1 MKKTGILKKIA
12 AGLLAAAML
21 AGSAVTAH
29 AASVADFED
38 VTPKAWYYNAVEYA
52 ADNGLFQGTTPN
64 KFSPNGA
71 MQRGMFV
78 AVLSRYA
85 QIDESQYLLSRF
97 NDVKQG
103 NYYAVGVEWA
113 ARYGIVSGTGKKTF
127 SPLQNVTREQIATF
141 LYRYAKATGNDTSY
155 SEEAYNSFP
164 DRSQVSAFAVEAMK
178 WATFHGIINGSDG
191 KLKPKGTATRA
202 QVAQVFL
209 SAKDILISNTMVVE
223 PQMPEEEPVEPSTD
237 PKAHPNSVFNVFAR
251 EYSAANDW
259 QVSSKSKMDSSE
271 QAQLIELLKGKTG
284 NMVWNDIALNGMTT
298 GQVGATRTE
307 KYIGADSDGS
317 NQRELTARYRT
328 VSEVAANIEK
338 RLSDVPDAK
347 YFCIEVE
354 DFTDA
359 MGVNHEELFYK
370 LYFINTP
377 DAFVDPADSAYTAK
391 VKRLV
396 AERLPSGF
404 VWSKKA
410 KNGGWSTSTTWYGG
424 GADEE
429 ADFIV
434 HSYEHMWI
442 SDGKSHE
449 GKVCYYISF
458 EGIDEW
464 SGREIL
470 KHYCA

>member
-1 MKKTGILKKIA
+1 MKKRNVMKK
-12 AGLLAAAML
+12 LMAAALSAAMIF
-21 AGSAVTAH
+21 GSAVTAS

-38 VTPKAWYYNAVEYA
+38 VSPKAWYYNAVEYA

-141 LYRYAKATGNDTSY
+141 LYRYANATGNDTSY

-164 DRSQVSAFAVEAMK
+164 DRSQVSTFAVEAMK
-178 WATFHGIINGSDG
+178 WATSHGIINGSDG

-237 PKAHPNSVFNVFAR
+237 PKAHPNNVFNVFAR
-251 EYSAANDW
+251 EYSATNDW

-271 QAQLIELLKGKTG
+271 QAQLIDLLKGKTG
-284 NMVWNDIALNGMTT
+284 NAVWNDIALNGASL
-298 GQVGATRTE
+298 GNVGATRTE
-307 KYIGADSDGS
+307 KYYVTDSTGDNG
-317 NQRELTARYRT
+317 RELTAKYRT
-328 VSEVAANIEK
+328 VEQVAERVITNVK
-338 RLSDVPDAK
+338 SYSDVK
-347 YFCIEVE
+347 YFCVEVD
-354 DFTDA
+354 DFMDDA
-359 MGVNHEELFYK
+359 GVNHEGLFYRV
-370 LYFINTP
+370 YFINTP

-404 VWSKKA
+404 VWSKSA
-410 KNGGWSTSTTWYGG
+410 VGGSWSTTDGLDKG
-424 GADEE
+424 DADRE
-429 ADFIV
+429 ADWIV
-434 HSYEHMWI
+434 HTYEHMWI
-442 SDGKSHE
+442 SGGKSLE
-449 GKVCYYISF
+449 GKVVYCITF
-458 EGIDEW
+458 EGIGEA
-464 SGREIL
+464 GEEIL
-470 KHYCA
+470 KHHEK

>member
-1 MKKTGILKKIA
+1 MKKLM
-12 AGLLAAAML
+12 AAALSAAMIF
-21 AGSAVTAH
+21 GSAVTAS
-29 AASVADFED
+29 AASVADFKD
-38 VTPKAWYYNAVEYA
+38 VSPKAWYYNAVEYA

-164 DRSQVSAFAVEAMK
+164 DRSQVSTFAVEAMK
-178 WATFHGIINGSDG
+178 WATSHGIINGSDG

-209 SAKDILISNTMVVE
+209 SAKDILISNAMVVE
-223 PQMPEEEPVEPSTD
+223 PQMPVEDPVEPSTD
-237 PKAHPNSVFNVFAR
+237 PKAHPNNVFNVFAR
-251 EYSAANDW
+251 EYSTANDW
-259 QVSSKSKMDSSE
+259 QVSSKNNVDPAI
-271 QAQLIELLKGKTG
+271 QQQLIDGLKGKTG
-284 NMVWNDIALNGMTT
+284 NAVWNEIALKGASRGNI
-298 GQVGATRTE
+298 GATRKETF
-307 KYIGADSDGS
+307 IVGAG
-317 NQRELTARYRT
+317 T
-328 VSEVAANIEK
+328 VNESESFCRPATIDTMVTNIVNTLE
-338 RLSDVPDAK
+338 RFPDIK
-347 YFCIEVE
+347 YFCVQLE
-354 DFTDA
+354 DFTDSA
-359 MGVNHEELFYK
+359 GTTFKDLYYNI
-370 LYFINTP
+370 YFINTP

-404 VWSKKA
+404 VWSKSA
-410 KNGGWSTSTTWYGG
+410 VGGSWSTTDGLDKG
-424 GADEE
+424 DADRE
-429 ADFIV
+429 ADWIV
-434 HSYEHMWI
+434 STYEKAWVVDGHSL
-442 SDGKSHE
+442 E
-449 GKVCYYISF
+449 GYVVYCITF
-458 EGIDEW
+458 EGIGEA
-464 SGREIL
+464 GEEIL
-470 KHYCA
+470 KHHEK

>member
-12 AGLLAAAML
+12 AGLLTAAML
-21 AGSAVTAH
+21 AGAAVTAH
-29 AASVADFED
+29 AASVADFKD
-38 VTPKAWYYNAVEYA
+38 VSPKAWYYDAVEYA

-64 KFSPNGA
+64 RFSPNGA
-71 MQRGMFV
+71 MTRGMFV
-78 AVLSRYA
+78 TVLSRYA
-85 QIDESQYLLSRF
+85 QIDESQYLLYRF
-97 NDVKQG
+97 RDVKQG
-103 NYYAVGVEWA
+103 AYYAPAVEWA
-113 ARYGIVSGTGKKTF
+113 ARYGIVSGTGKDTF
-127 SPLQNVTREQIATF
+127 SPNQKVTREQIATF

-164 DRSQVSAFAVEAMK
+164 DRSQVSSFAVEAMK
-178 WATFHGIINGSDG
+178 WATSHGIINGSGG
-191 KLKPKGTATRA
+191 KLKPRGTATRA

-223 PQMPEEEPVEPSTD
+223 PQMPEEAPVEPVTD
-237 PKAHPNSVFNVFAR
+237 PKAHPDNVFNVFAR
-251 EYSAANDW
+251 EYSATNDW
-259 QVSSKSKMDSSE
+259 QVSDKSKMDPSE

-284 NMVWNDIALNGMTT
+284 NMVWNDIALNGMT
-298 GQVGATRTE
+298 VGRVGGTRTE
-307 KYIGADSDGS
+307 LVHGGNGDYTVKKSSMEKVAENILQDLSTHSDIKYFSVSLGSYTNSDG
-317 NQRELTARYRT
+317 
-328 VSEVAANIEK
+328 V
-338 RLSDVPDAK
+338 
-347 YFCIEVE
+347 VE
-354 DFTDA
+354 NEDI
-359 MGVNHEELFYK
+359 FYY

-410 KNGGWSTSTTWYGG
+410 KNGGWSTSTTWYDG

-470 KHYCA
+470 KHYYA